1 MAQMW
6 MELSVS
12 CAKIPVKYAADE
24 LAGTQK
30 QALAHMQQM

>member
-6 MELSVS
+6 MELAVS

-30 QALAHMQQM
+30 QALTQVSQM

>member
-1 MAQMW
+1 MW
-6 MELSVS
+6 MELAVS